1 MVRYPVLVGE
11 LAKREIKKQR
21 VADAIGITLKTFN
34 KKLQGQTCFTL
45 PEVFAIRNTFFKEM
59 SVDGFLLFMMN
70 RRALEKGGRI

>member
-34 KKLQGQTCFTL
+34 KKWQGQTCFTL

-59 SVDGFLLFMMN
+59 SVDELF
-70 RRALEKGGRI
+70 AVYDEQESA